1 MPRRAAFDS
10 AAVDLLLAPG
20 RAVASRRE
28 LMELGVPG
36 STITYRCRHG
46 GPWQRILPGVVVG
59 HRGTPTL
66 HERRLAALKYA
77 HPDAA
82 LSGLDALDVLGMRVR
97 AAPDGHLVHVL
108 VPARCQRLSHG
119 FAVVTRT
126 RRLEVAGH
134 HRGMPCVSAA
144 RAVVEA
150 VRRMRT
156 LGDVR
161 ALVAEAVQTR
171 RCDPEDIAREMERAA
186 RARTA
191 LGRAVLEEVRAGIR
205 SVPEAELRAVLA
217 RHGVATPRWNAAI
230 RHDDGSVIAVV
241 DALWERERVVVE
253 VDSVEWHLGPEQY
266 RATQRRQRV
275 LVAAGWTVLSVAPRD
290 IRDHPE
296 QVCRQVLD
304 TLAAARR

>member
-1 MPRRAAFDS
+1 MPRRAAFDP

-36 STITYRCRHG
+36 STITFRCRPE
-46 GPWQRILPGVVVG
+46 GPWQRILPGVVIG

-66 HERRLAALKYA
+66 HERRLAALRYA
-77 HPDAA
+77 HPEAA
-82 LSGLDALDVLGMRVR
+82 LCGLDALAAMGMRVR
-97 AAPDGHLVHVL
+97 PGPDGHLVHVL
-108 VPARCQRLSHG
+108 VPDRCHRLSHG

-126 RRLEVAGH
+126 KRLEVAGH
-134 HRGMPCVSAA
+134 HHGLPCVGAA

-150 VRRMRT
+150 VRRMRV

-171 RCDPEDIAREMERAA
+171 RCRPEDIAREIEQAA

-191 LGRAVLEEVRAGIR
+191 LGRAVLREIRAGVR
-205 SVPEAELRAVLA
+205 SVAEAELRAALA
-217 RHGVATPRWNAAI
+217 RHGVPAPRWNVTV
-230 RHDDGSVIAVV
+230 RHDDGSLIAVV

-253 VDSVEWHLGPEQY
+253 VDSMEWHLGPEQY
-266 RATQRRQRV
+266 RATQRRQR
-275 LVAAGWTVLSVAPRD
+275 LLIAAGWTVLSVAPGDVRG
-290 IRDHPE
+290 RPE
-296 QVCRQVLD
+296 EVCRQVLSA
-304 TLAAARR
+304 LAAGR